1 MNFLGKLFIVF
12 CLFPY
17 IRILP
22 INIDAQPN
30 ALILGTLIIA
40 ITKPIKVKKYI
51 FDLLLVLVFAIILM
65 ILTSPN
71 INGIRI
77 LSNYFSLFIISF
89 ATYLVLTDLRRIPYN
104 LFVYIVY
111 IWGIVGLIQ
120 LFYPTFL
127 SFLTLRGAYGGP
139 TYGRGVSSLA
149 VEPTFYGMICVFL
162 MMINYIN
169 FRNMPKYKFTKLV
182 CIIQL
187 IFFSRSTT
195 CFMALIL
202 AFCCYAAYKI
212 VTSRSGLKIVGLS
225 VITLLLGHHLLHI
238 YVGFSDSRFS
248 NVLQAIF
255 SDPST
260 FLTIDYSV
268 NHRFTH
274 AFLTIKGFFDNF
286 FIPHGFNDF
295 SLYLERLLKDPFWS
309 NTIVIDPKIE
319 ERITTS
325 LGGTLFELGL
335 LSTPLF
341 MALFGYLKKLTLSGY
356 NGVLIGLILL
366 SMMMNAMNFNQ
377 AILPFFIGNLIYLKY
392 QQPSTSNPT
401 TSSILPSYNKLN

>member
-1 MNFLGKLFIVF
+1 
-12 CLFPY
+12 
-17 IRILP
+17 
-22 INIDAQPN
+22 
-30 ALILGTLIIA
+30 
-40 ITKPIKVKKYI
+40 
-51 FDLLLVLVFAIILM
+51 M

-187 IFFSRSTT
+187 IFF
-195 CFMALIL
+195 FPLHHMLHG
-202 AFCCYAAYKI
+202 AYI
-212 VTSRSGLKIVGLS
+212 GF
-225 VITLLLGHHLLHI
+225 LLLRCIQNSHFPLWVKNRWFIRHNFTIGASLTTYICWFFRLPIFQRLTSYFLRSIH
-238 YVGFSDSRFS
+238 FS
-248 NVLQAIF
+248 NNRLFCKPQIHTCIP
-255 SDPST
+255 D
-260 FLTIDYSV
+260 
-268 NHRFTH
+268 NQRF
-274 AFLTIKGFFDNF
+274 F
-286 FIPHGFNDF
+286 
-295 SLYLERLLKDPFWS
+295 
-309 NTIVIDPKIE
+309 
-319 ERITTS
+319 
-325 LGGTLFELGL
+325 
-335 LSTPLF
+335 
-341 MALFGYLKKLTLSGY
+341 
-356 NGVLIGLILL
+356 
-366 SMMMNAMNFNQ
+366 
-377 AILPFFIGNLIYLKY
+377 
-392 QQPSTSNPT
+392 
-401 TSSILPSYNKLN
+401 